1 MVLLIPP
8 LQLCSPINISLLSKQ
23 APYLHLGILI
33 DVLEHIFTL
42 FLTLSTTQMQYLAVM
57 SDMYLDLNSTVWPWT
72 RYINLSKPQFLYL

>member
-72 RYINLSKPQFLYL
+72 SYINLSKPQFLYL